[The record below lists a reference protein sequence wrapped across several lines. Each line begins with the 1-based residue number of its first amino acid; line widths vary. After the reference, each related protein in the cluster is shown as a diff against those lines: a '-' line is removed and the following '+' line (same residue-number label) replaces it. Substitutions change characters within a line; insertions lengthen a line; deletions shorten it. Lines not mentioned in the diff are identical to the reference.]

1 MEDKNI
7 LQLQVNE
14 EAQIFSSFLFLLFFL
29 SLLIFVIIHAL
40 YDSFVSID
48 LCGVNVIMKKL
59 F

>member
-7 LQLQVNE
+7 LQFQVNE
-14 EAQIFSSFLFLLFFL
+14 EAQIFSSFLFLLFLL
-29 SLLIFVIIHAL
+29 SLLIFVIIDAF

-59 F
+59 L